1 MNASL
6 HQGSGIRDRG
16 SGAEQ
21 RRARLFLVRPR
32 PASLLA
38 PFLFFLLAA
47 PAWAQYNGVPAS
59 GMMTKGDMPAG
70 ITPAQLR
77 KVDFEQK
84 LDAQI
89 PLDLPF
95 RDETGQRVML
105 GRYFDGKPVILML
118 VYYECPMLCTE
129 VFSGLVRSLKA
140 VSLDPGK
147 DFTIVTVSFNP
158 AEKPAEAA
166 EKKKAW
172 VQRYRHVG
180 AEQAWH
186 FLTGELPSITPLT
199 EAVGFHYF
207 FDERLNQYAH
217 PTGIMVMTPG
227 GRVSKYLYGIDY
239 SPRDLRLALVDASG
253 SKIGNPVD
261 KVLLYCYH
269 YDPTTGKYGLAV
281 LTLIRLGGVAT
292 VAGLGAFI
300 LLARRREKKPSPV
313 PAGEGAGR

>member
-1 MNASL
+1 MSRIIIAL
-6 HQGSGIRDRG
+6 ICLAVAGS
-16 SGAEQ
+16 S
-21 RRARLFLVRPR
+21 
-32 PASLLA
+32 A
-38 PFLFFLLAA
+38 PS
-47 PAWAQYNGVPAS
+47 WAQYNGVPAS

-70 ITPAQLR
+70 IAPAQLQ

-84 LDAQI
+84 LDAQV

-95 RDETGQRVML
+95 RDETGQPVML
-105 GRYFDGKPVILML
+105 GRYFDGKPVILTL

-129 VFSGLVRSLKA
+129 VFSGLVRSLRG

-147 DFTIVTVSFNP
+147 DFAIVTVSFNP

-166 EKKKAW
+166 EKKKTW
-172 VQRYRHVG
+172 VQRYRHAG
-180 AEQAWH
+180 AERAWH
-186 FLTGELPSITPLT
+186 FLTGELPSIKPLT

-217 PTGIMVMTPG
+217 PTGIMVLTPG

-253 SKIGNPVD
+253 NKIGNPVD
-261 KVLLYCYH
+261 KILLYCYH

-281 LTLIRLGGVAT
+281 LTLVRLGGVVT
-292 VAGLGAFI
+292 VAGLAAFI
-300 LLARRREKKPSPV
+300 LLARRRERKRALT
-313 PAGEGAGR
+313 PAGEAAGR

>member
-1 MNASL
+1 MSRIIIAL
-6 HQGSGIRDRG
+6 ICLAVAGS
-16 SGAEQ
+16 S
-21 RRARLFLVRPR
+21 
-32 PASLLA
+32 A
-38 PFLFFLLAA
+38 PS
-47 PAWAQYNGVPAS
+47 WAQYNGVPAS

-70 ITPAQLR
+70 ITPAQLQ

-84 LDAQI
+84 LDAQV

-95 RDETGQRVML
+95 RDETGQPVML
-105 GRYFDGKPVILML
+105 NRYFDGKPVILTL

-129 VFSGLVRSLKA
+129 VFSGLVRSLRG

-147 DFTIVTVSFNP
+147 DFAIVTVSFNP

-166 EKKKAW
+166 EKKKTW
-172 VQRYRHVG
+172 VQRYRHAG
-180 AEQAWH
+180 AERAWH
-186 FLTGELPSITPLT
+186 FLTGELPSIKPLT

-217 PTGIMVMTPG
+217 PTGIMVLTPG

-253 SKIGNPVD
+253 NKIGNPVD
-261 KVLLYCYH
+261 KILLYCYH

-281 LTLIRLGGVAT
+281 LTLVRLGGAVT
-292 VAGLGAFI
+292 VAGLAAFI
-300 LLARRREKKPSPV
+300 LLARRRERKRSLTPV
-313 PAGEGAGR
+313 GEAAGR

>member
-1 MNASL
+1 MSRIIFAL
-6 HQGSGIRDRG
+6 IC
-16 SGAEQ
+16 
-21 RRARLFLVRPR
+21 
-32 PASLLA
+32 LA
-38 PFLFFLLAA
+38 IAGWSA

-70 ITPAQLR
+70 ITPAQLQ

-84 LDAQI
+84 LDAQV

-95 RDETGQRVML
+95 RDESGQPVML
-105 GRYFDGKPVILML
+105 GRYFDGKPAILTL

-129 VFSGLVRSLKA
+129 VFNGLVRSLKA

-166 EKKKAW
+166 EKKKTYL
-172 VQRYRHVG
+172 QRYRRAG
-180 AEQAWH
+180 AEQGWH
-186 FLTGELPSITPLT
+186 FLTGELPSIKPLT

-217 PTGIMVMTPG
+217 PTGIMVLTPG

-253 SKIGNPVD
+253 NKIGNPVD
-261 KVLLYCYH
+261 KILLYCYH

-281 LTLIRLGGVAT
+281 LTLIRLGGVVT
-292 VAGLGAFI
+292 VAGLAAFI
-300 LLARRREKKPSPV
+300 LLARRRERKRSLT
-313 PAGEGAGR
+313 PAGEAAGR